1 MTNNILVTT
10 LDINREYDI
19 IGPVFFEVTDAGGFF
34 SQQLEEL
41 MERYR
46 AEIAA
51 LRRRGA
57 TGDPQADWAL
67 TVGEASQARGR
78 LDFTFYIGVQELKKN
93 AAALQ
98 ADAIIGLRQDIDR
111 AAEAYR
117 LYMYGTAVRFRA
129 RG

>member
-1 MTNNILVTT
+1 MTNHILVTT

-57 TGDPQADWAL
+57 TGARTWSTSACSHRWA
-67 TVGEASQARGR
+67 G
-78 LDFTFYIGVQELKKN
+78 
-93 AAALQ
+93 
-98 ADAIIGLRQDIDR
+98 
-111 AAEAYR
+111 
-117 LYMYGTAVRFRA
+117 FRPVCGSGSISVP
-129 RG
+129 RRW